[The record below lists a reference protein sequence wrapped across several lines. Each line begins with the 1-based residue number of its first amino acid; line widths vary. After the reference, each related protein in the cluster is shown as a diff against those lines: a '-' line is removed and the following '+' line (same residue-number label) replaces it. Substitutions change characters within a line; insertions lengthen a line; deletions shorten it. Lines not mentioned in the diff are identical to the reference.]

1 MSPDEMQKQLVAE
14 LVLESLDGLDAFD
27 AEMLALEESAGDPG
41 EHLRLAFRLMH
52 TIKGSSGCLG
62 LEAIEKVAH
71 AGENLLSLLRDEKI
85 SPTKSIISALLNCSD
100 ALRDMMRGLE
110 SGRQPRLEP
119 HRELLASLASL
130 QQAGEQQATQGFGFF
145 EGAPGLTPELPQ
157 NQGWG
162 LFDAEAPAPTPPSPV
177 LAEAPPPPLPDPDP
191 PSLPVPNSNQPR
203 PSESAIRVEVAHID
217 RLMNLVGELVLAR
230 NQMLMLSEKLE
241 SLGLQGPL
249 QRVNQITAE
258 LQAGVMK
265 TRMQMVQT
273 IWAKFPRLVRDLSVE
288 LGKKIALTMEGQD
301 TELDRTVIEAIKD
314 PLTHLLRNALDHGLE
329 DPATRRACGKPE
341 TGQVRLRAY
350 HEGGQ
355 VVLEISDD
363 GRGID
368 PARIARKA
376 IERGLIQPGDETRM
390 TQPELLNLIFLPGFS
405 TAEKVTNVSG
415 RGVGMDVVR
424 SNVERVGGSVSL
436 SSQVGLGTTMQVRIP
451 LTLAIVPALLVSSSG
466 QRFAVPQ
473 ANLVELVR
481 LDPSDTSHS
490 GVEWVDN
497 APVLRLRGKL
507 LPLIN
512 LSTVLSLEH
521 QTSYA
526 DAFVVVVESNGN
538 KFGLVTDSVLD
549 SEEIV
554 VKPLHDLLRRLEVF
568 AGATILG
575 DGQVA
580 LILDV
585 AGLARKAGVSS
596 LEQHQAVRQ
605 DSGPASTET
614 RLQMLLARVAQ
625 NRVAFPLNAV
635 TRIEEFP
642 AESIERAGLR
652 EVLQYRGGIM
662 PLIRV
667 SHCLGLTPQDSPS
680 GLLQLV
686 VCDLAGTQSGL
697 VIDEIEDIVEETV
710 NIASIAAGP
719 CLAGSLVAAGRVA
732 DLIDL
737 TKVAQ
742 YSSGGNQA

>member
-27 AEMLALEESAGDPG
+27 AEMLALEEATGDPG

-85 SPTKSIISALLNCSD
+85 TPTKSIISALLNCSD

-110 SGRQPRLEP
+110 AGQAPRLEA
-119 HRELLASLASL
+119 HQQLLALLASL
-130 QQAGEQQATQGFGFF
+130 QQEGEAQATQGFGFF
-145 EGAPGLTPELPQ
+145 EGAPGLSPAPTPDPS
-157 NQGWG
+157 WG
-162 LFDAEAPAPTPPSPV
+162 LFAADEAPAPAPTP
-177 LAEAPPPPLPDPDP
+177 AELPPPEAEP
-191 PSLPVPNSNQPR
+191 PVAPAPSSNQPR
-203 PSESAIRVEVAHID
+203 PSDSAIRVEVAHID

-230 NQMLMLSEKLE
+230 NQLLMLSDQLE

-288 LGKKIALTMEGQD
+288 LGKKIALTMEGQE

-376 IERGLIQPGDETRM
+376 LERGLIQPGDESRM
-390 TQPELLNLIFLPGFS
+390 SPADLLNLIFLPGFS

-436 SSQVGLGTTMQVRIP
+436 SSQVGQGTTMQVRIP
-451 LTLAIVPALLVSSSG
+451 LTLAIVPALLVAAAG
-466 QRFAVPQ
+466 HRFAVPQ

-481 LDPSDTSHS
+481 LDAEDSSSPA
-490 GVEWVDN
+490 VEWVEN
-497 APVLRLRGKL
+497 APVLRIRGQL
-507 LPLIN
+507 LPLLN
-512 LSTVLSLEH
+512 LSAALALEPP
-521 QTSYA
+521 TSWQN
-526 DAFVVVVESNGN
+526 AFVVVVESTGH
-538 KFGLVTDSVLD
+538 KFGLLVDAVLD
-549 SEEIV
+549 TEEIV
-554 VKPLHDLLRRLEVF
+554 VKPLHDILRRLAVY

-585 AGLARKAGVSS
+585 AGLARQAGLDNLASLNHHATTQLADAASS
-596 LEQHQAVRQ
+596 G
-605 DSGPASTET
+605 DT

-625 NRVAFPLNAV
+625 NRVAFPLAAV
-635 TRIEEFP
+635 TRIEEIP
-642 AESIERAGLR
+642 AASIERAGLR

-667 SHCLGLTPQDSPS
+667 SQCLGLSPS
-680 GLLQLV
+680 ESSSDLLQVV
-686 VCDLAGTQSGL
+686 VCNLAGSQSGL
-697 VIDEIEDIVEETV
+697 VIDEIEDIVEESV
-710 NIASIAAGP
+710 NVAALSAGP

-732 DLIDL
+732 DLLDL
-737 TKVAQ
+737 AKVAA
-742 YSSGGNQA
+742 YSAGGNRV

>member
-85 SPTKSIISALLNCSD
+85 TPTKSIISALLNCSD

-110 SGRQPRLEP
+110 AGQAPRLEA
-119 HRELLASLASL
+119 HQQLLTLLASL
-130 QQAGEQQATQGFGFF
+130 QQEGEAQATQGFGFF
-145 EGAPGLTPELPQ
+145 EGAPGLS
-157 NQGWG
+157 
-162 LFDAEAPAPTPPSPV
+162 PAPTPDPSWGLFAPEDDIPPAPAPV
-177 LAEAPPPPLPDPDP
+177 ALLPPPSEPEPPAASP
-191 PSLPVPNSNQPR
+191 PSANQSR

-230 NQMLMLSEKLE
+230 NQLLMLSDQLE

-273 IWAKFPRLVRDLSVE
+273 VWAKFPRLVRDLSVE
-288 LGKKIALTMEGQD
+288 LGKKIALTMEGQE

-376 IERGLIQPGDETRM
+376 LERGLIQPGDESRM
-390 TQPELLNLIFLPGFS
+390 SPADLLNLIFLPGFS

-436 SSQVGLGTTMQVRIP
+436 SSQVGQGTTMQVRIP
-451 LTLAIVPALLVSSSG
+451 LTLAIVPALLVAAAG
-466 QRFAVPQ
+466 HRFAVPQ

-481 LDPSDTSHS
+481 LDAEDPSSPA
-490 GVEWVDN
+490 VEWVEN
-497 APVLRLRGKL
+497 APVLRLRGQL
-507 LPLIN
+507 LPLLN
-512 LSTVLSLEH
+512 LSAALALEPP
-521 QTSYA
+521 TSWQN
-526 DAFVVVVESNGN
+526 AFVVVVESTGH
-538 KFGLVTDSVLD
+538 KFGLLVDAVLD
-549 SEEIV
+549 TEEIV
-554 VKPLHDLLRRLEVF
+554 VKPLHDLLRRLAVY

-585 AGLARKAGVSS
+585 AGLARQSGLENPAS
-596 LEQHQAVRQ
+596 LNHQASAQ
-605 DSGPASTET
+605 LAGAASSGDT

-625 NRVAFPLNAV
+625 NRVAFPLAAV
-635 TRIEEFP
+635 TRIEEVP
-642 AESIERAGLR
+642 AASIERAGLR

-667 SHCLGLTPQDSPS
+667 SQCLGLSPS
-680 GLLQLV
+680 ESSSDLLQVV
-686 VCDLAGTQSGL
+686 VCNLAGSQSGL
-697 VIDEIEDIVEETV
+697 VIDEIEDIVEESV
-710 NIASIAAGP
+710 NVAALSAGP

-732 DLIDL
+732 DLLDL
-737 TKVAQ
+737 AKVAA
-742 YSSGGNQA
+742 YSAGGNRV

>member
-1 MSPDEMQKQLVAE
+1 MTPAEMQKQLVAE

-27 AEMLALEESAGDPG
+27 AEMLALEESDGDPG

-85 SPTKSIISALLNCSD
+85 TPTKSIISALLNCSD

-110 SGRQPRLEP
+110 AGQTPRLDA
-119 HRELLASLASL
+119 HQQLLALLASL
-130 QQAGEQQATQGFGFF
+130 QQEGEAQATQGFGFF
-145 EGAPGLTPELPQ
+145 EGAPGLSPAPSPDPS
-157 NQGWG
+157 WG
-162 LFDAEAPAPTPPSPV
+162 LFTAEAAPAPPPTP
-177 LAEAPPPPLPDPDP
+177 AEPPPPAAELPAAPPPPA
-191 PSLPVPNSNQPR
+191 NQPR

-230 NQMLMLSEKLE
+230 NQLLMVSGQLE

-288 LGKKIALTMEGQD
+288 LGKKIALTMEGQE

-376 IERGLIQPGDETRM
+376 LERGLIQPGDESRM
-390 TQPELLNLIFLPGFS
+390 SQADLLNLIFLPGFS

-424 SNVERVGGSVSL
+424 SNVERVGGSVNL
-436 SSQVGLGTTMQVRIP
+436 SSQVGQGTTMQVRIP

-466 QRFAVPQ
+466 QRFAIPQ

-481 LDPSDTSHS
+481 LDPTDTGHS
-490 GVEWVDN
+490 GVEWVDS

-507 LPLIN
+507 LPLVN
-512 LSTVLSLEH
+512 LSAVLALEQ
-521 QTSYA
+521 QTSFA
-526 DAFVVVVESNGN
+526 DAFVAVVESNGN
-538 KFGLVTDSVLD
+538 KFGLVADAVLD

-554 VKPLHDLLRRLEVF
+554 VKPLHDILRRLEVY

-585 AGLARKAGVSS
+585 AGLARKVGVLS
-596 LEQHQAVRQ
+596 LDRHQAVRQ
-605 DSGPASTET
+605 DSGPARSEN
-614 RLQMLLARVAQ
+614 RLQILLARVAQ
-625 NRVAFPLNAV
+625 NRVAFPLEAV
-635 TRIEEFP
+635 TRIEEIP
-642 AESIERAGLR
+642 AESIERAGLG

-667 SHCLGLTPQDSPS
+667 SQCLGLTPQDSPS

-737 TKVAQ
+737 AKVAEC
-742 YSSGGNQA
+742 SFSGNRV